1 MPPTKQ
7 HTWNTEMSKIQVRI
21 PSELIDWLREYAQRE
36 GVSVNVAAARV
47 IDEYRIIDKLNQDI
61 RHIQNGDPS

>member
-1 MPPTKQ
+1 
-7 HTWNTEMSKIQVRI
+7 
-21 PSELIDWLREYAQRE
+21 
-36 GVSVNVAAARV
+36 V